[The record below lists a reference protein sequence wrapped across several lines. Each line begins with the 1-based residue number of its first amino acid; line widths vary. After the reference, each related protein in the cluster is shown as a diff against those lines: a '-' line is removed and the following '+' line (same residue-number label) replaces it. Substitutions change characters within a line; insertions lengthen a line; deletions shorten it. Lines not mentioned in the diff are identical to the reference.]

1 MKKIFLLL
9 VIVLIFCVGCS
20 NKDTSSGTID
30 KVSYKETNK
39 QTNYVKIET
48 NQGIMLAELYPDVA
62 PLTVENFKKLVS
74 EKYYDNT
81 NFHRIIKDF
90 MIQGGQNNSKKVASI
105 KGEFTANNFENNLKH
120 DRGILSMARTSIPNS
135 ATSQFFIVH
144 KKSPHLDGN
153 YASFGKLLAG
163 YDVLDKIA
171 SVETDTNDAPT
182 TTQKIKSIRF
192 IEIKE

>member
-1 MKKIFLLL
+1 MKKIFLVLL
-9 VIVLIFCVGCS
+9 VIAFCVGCS
-20 NKDTSSGTID
+20 KKDTTSGTID
-30 KVSYKETNK
+30 DVSYKETSK
-39 QTNYVKIET
+39 ETNYVKIET

-120 DRGILSMARTSIPNS
+120 DRGILSMARSSIPNS

-171 SVETDTNDAPT
+171 SVETDSNDAPIT
-182 TTQKIKSIRF
+182 AQKIKSIRF